1 MIATPTAS
9 QVAHAEQLVAEHD
22 RWLTGRSKANGRPF
36 FVIPGSK
43 GVAHW
48 TAADGSGCTC
58 RGFAYRGQ
66 CSHVLAV
73 KLRRERE
80 RATCR
85 VCTQLL
91 PVGVL
96 GGECAECQD
105 VGAFFDGVAGIKA
118 AFGAARPDDVV
129 RAFGA

>member
-1 MIATPTAS
+1 MIVTPTAS
-9 QVAHAEQLVAEHD
+9 QLAHAEQLVSESD
-22 RWLTGRSKANGRPF
+22 RWLTGRAKADGRPF
-36 FVIPGSK
+36 YVIPGSK

-73 KLRRERE
+73 RLRRRRK

-85 VCTQLL
+85 VCTQELA
-91 PVGVL
+91 VGVL
-96 GGECAECQD
+96 SGECADCQD
-105 VGAFFDGVAGIKA
+105 IGAFFDGVAAIKA
-118 AFGAARPDDVV
+118 AFGAEHPDDVV

>member
-1 MIATPTAS
+1 MNATPTAS
-9 QVAHAEQLVAEHD
+9 QVAHAEQLVSESD
-22 RWLTGRSKANGRPF
+22 RWLTGRAKANGRPF
-36 FVIPGSK
+36 YVIPGSK

-73 KLRRERE
+73 KLRRQRE

-85 VCTQLL
+85 VCTQSL
-91 PVGVL
+91 PAGVL
-96 GGECAECQD
+96 SGVCEACED
-105 VGAFFDGVAGIKA
+105 VGLWVDGVAAVKA
-118 AFGAARPDDVV
+118 AFGAEHPADVV